1 MEIDCDRCELRGTG
15 CQDCVIAVLQPRN
28 AAGIS
33 AAAPGHLTD
42 AEVKALGV
50 LAAAGLVP
58 PLRLSL
64 PGLSLPGASLPGL
77 SLPGVS
83 APGPAVLPGMR
94 AWAQRAFPETK
105 AS

>member
-1 MEIDCDRCELRGTG
+1 MEIDCDRCEMRGAG

-28 AAGIS
+28 AAGFS
-33 AAAPGHLTD
+33 AAAPGHLTE

-58 PLRLSL
+58 PLRLSVPGLPAPGLPAPGL
-64 PGLSLPGASLPGL
+64 PGT
-77 SLPGVS
+77 
-83 APGPAVLPGMR
+83 R
-94 AWAQRAFPETK
+94 AWAQRTFPETK